1 MHILI
6 VGGTGMLRG
15 VMEHYRK
22 TFKTVSVLAQSKK
35 DLEKLEKRYPGIIR
49 GVPVDYMDEA
59 ALCSALK
66 DSTEKHGRYDMAVV
80 WLQDAP
86 VAIPLCIAEFIGT
99 PEKKGRLVHVRPIN
113 AAGPGVPVGG
123 IAKGFTALSA
133 MSYQEIILGF
143 VREGTV
149 SRWLDHEEITEG
161 IVAAI
166 DKGEPR
172 TVIGTVTPWGERPL
186 KAGRG

>member
-1 MHILI
+1 
-6 VGGTGMLRG
+6 MLRG

-22 TFKTVSVLAQSKK
+22 TSKTISVLAQSKK

-59 ALCSALK
+59 ALRVALK
-66 DSTEKHGRYDMAVV
+66 ASTDKHGRYDMAIV

-86 VAIPLCIAEFIGT
+86 VAIPLCIAEFVGT
-99 PEKKGRLVHVRPIN
+99 AEKKGRLVHIRPIN
-113 AAGPGVPVGG
+113 AAGPGVPAGG
-123 IAKGFTALSA
+123 IGNAFAGRTLMA
-133 MSYQEIILGF
+133 YQEVILGF

-172 TVIGTVTPWGERPL
+172 TVIGMVTPWGDRPL
-186 KAGRG
+186 KVGRG